1 MMAFNFEEVQFIDQI
16 NKHIVFG
23 YIRMAQNLFPSNI
36 PYYNIPTLVLHAC
49 LLYYVTKEYFDLI
62 GTEMK
67 LIFDENDNDKNTVEL
82 TSGSVWNTAYGSKVI
97 DANRNSNA
105 IYQWKIKL
113 IKLNTDSW
121 GYFCV
126 IGIDSSNIA
135 HTKSEVF
142 FSTRST
148 YPFYCIR
155 GGHPEE
161 PMNSD
166 KKVHWTNETWKD
178 GYIITLNVDTMNRTI
193 GYALND
199 SDVKTVFTK
208 INIDAKYKFA
218 VCVSGHHIIQI
229 NDFKIFC
236 SKQS

>member
-49 LLYYVTKEYFDLI
+49 LLYYVTKEYFDQI
-62 GTEMK
+62 GIKMK
-67 LIFDENDNDKNTVEL
+67 YNDNNKNTVEL
-82 TSGSVWNTAYGSKVI
+82 ISGSVWNIAYGSKVI
-97 DANRNSNA
+97 DANRNPKA
-105 IYQWKIKL
+105 IYQWEIKL
-113 IKLNTDSW
+113 IKVHINSY

-126 IGIDSSNIA
+126 IGIDSSNID
-135 HTKSEVF
+135 HTKSEEFWV
-142 FSTRST
+142 SQAK
-148 YPFYCIR
+148 YCIR

-161 PMNSD
+161 LTLDQSD
-166 KKVHWTNETWKD
+166 KNVHWTNETWKD
-178 GYIITLNVDTMNRTI
+178 GYIITLNVNTMNRTI
-193 GYALND
+193 GYAIND

-208 INIDAKYKFA
+208 ININAKYKFV

-229 NDFKIFC
+229 NDFKVLY
-236 SKQS
+236 SKQ